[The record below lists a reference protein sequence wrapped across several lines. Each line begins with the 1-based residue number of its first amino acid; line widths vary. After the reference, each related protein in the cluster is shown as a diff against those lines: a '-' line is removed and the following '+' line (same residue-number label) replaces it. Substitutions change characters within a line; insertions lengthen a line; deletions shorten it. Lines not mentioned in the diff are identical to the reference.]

1 MTLIKEVIE
10 ENKGKIDKYTHT
22 VLRICHLNKSIDKI
36 FERFIQFDIFTLK
49 EGFLLSENLLLIVQT
64 EINEA

>member
-22 VLRICHLNKSIDKI
+22 VLRICHLNKGIDKI
-36 FERFIQFDIFTLK
+36 FEKFI
-49 EGFLLSENLLLIVQT
+49 
-64 EINEA
+64 